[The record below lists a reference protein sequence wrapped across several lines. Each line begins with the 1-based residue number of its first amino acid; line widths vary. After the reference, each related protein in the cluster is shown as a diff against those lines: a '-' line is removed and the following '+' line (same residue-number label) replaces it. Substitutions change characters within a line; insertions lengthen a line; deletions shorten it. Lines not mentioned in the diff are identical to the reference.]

1 LAERVSRVSDAVRA
15 PGILDSAYR
24 LVSIGACALIVIA
37 AFEQLAV
44 TTVMPAIARD
54 LDGLALYALA
64 FAGPLASGVIGMVL
78 AGDWS
83 DRRGPVKALFA
94 AVALFG
100 IGLGALFAY
109 RASQSGGSEEDVARA
124 VFTPGLIYNGV
135 YAVVI
140 VLTILVGWPIVGF
153 LVGSVTGDPTA
164 WHRDKAMVKLCSQ
177 LTWVLAIPCVIR
189 VAVQLPLWLDHQIG
203 LLGASK
209 IALGW
214 PLQLASFAVMAWL
227 LSRNRTPIEV
237 DDR

>member
-1 LAERVSRVSDAVRA
+1 MTSAQATVEQVVRAQLAKALGGPRGIVESAVPTALFTILFLVSDQ
-15 PGILDSAYR
+15 IR
-24 LVSIGACALIVIA
+24 LSLIVSIGVTAVLLLIR
-37 AFEQLAV
+37 LAQRS
-44 TTVMPAIARD
+44 TTQ
-54 LDGLALYALA
+54 
-64 FAGPLASGVIGMVL
+64 FVL
-78 AGDWS
+78 N
-83 DRRGPVKALFA
+83 
-94 AVALFG
+94 ALFG
-100 IGLGALFAY
+100 IGIGAFFAY

-164 WHRDKAMVKLCSQ
+164 WHSDKPMVRLCSQ
-177 LTWVLAIPCVIR
+177 LTWILAIPCVIR

-214 PLQLASFAVMAWL
+214 PLQLASFVVMGWL
-227 LSRNRTPIEV
+227 LSRNRTPVEQ
-237 DDR
+237 DDPA

>member
-1 LAERVSRVSDAVRA
+1 MTT
-15 PGILDSAYR
+15 SA
-24 LVSIGACALIVIA
+24 LSLIVSI
-37 AFEQLAV
+37 AV
-44 TTVMPAIARD
+44 TVVLLVIRVVQRSSTQFV
-54 LDGLALYALA
+54 LNAL
-64 FAGPLASGVIGMVL
+64 V
-78 AGDWS
+78 
-83 DRRGPVKALFA
+83 
-94 AVALFG
+94 G
-100 IGLGALFAY
+100 IGIGALFAY

-153 LVGSVTGDPTA
+153 LVGSVTGDATA
-164 WHRDKAMVKLCSQ
+164 WHADKAMVKLCSQ

-214 PLQLASFAVMAWL
+214 PLQLASFAVMGWL

-237 DDR
+237 EGPPPER